1 MAGIYVHVPFCQ
13 KKCLYCDFYS
23 VANNREV
30 VRYVKALKIE
40 AQKRAYELGGMDIE
54 TIYFGGG
61 TPSLLP
67 HHYIGEIVGV
77 LRSHYNVS
85 PSAEISFECNPGDV
99 GKVDIEHLLSYGVN
113 RFSIGAQSFHDR
125 LLQKL
130 GRRHSHQEIIAL
142 FESLRQEGVNNISLD
157 LIYSIPTEELKE
169 LGEDLDQLVS
179 LSPEHISTY
188 DLIYEEGTPLYEMR
202 SKGEINELS
211 EEVSIEM
218 AHTVRQV
225 LTEAGYQHYE
235 ISNFSKPSFRSRHN
249 SNYWSGVPYIGLG
262 PSAHSYVA
270 PWRSWNASSLP
281 LYTDQLLTGAG
292 FLSREIEYITPEME
306 YEEYLLTRLR
316 TAEGISIAEMEEKN
330 FAIPEKS
337 LFRLVNEELLKQWG
351 DRFALTDKGWDFAD
365 RVLLELAMNG

>member
-23 VANNREV
+23 VASNRELD
-30 VRYVKALKIE
+30 RYLRALKIE
-40 AQKRAYELGGMDIE
+40 AKKRAYELKGMDIE

-61 TPSLLP
+61 TPSLLS
-67 HHYIGEIVGV
+67 HQSIKELLDL
-77 LRSHYNVS
+77 LRSNYNVS
-85 PSAEISFECNPGDV
+85 SDAEITFECNPGDV
-99 GKVDIEHLLSYGVN
+99 EEVDIEHLLSYGVN

-125 LLQKL
+125 LLRIL
-130 GRRHSHQEIIAL
+130 GRRHSHQEIL
-142 FESLRQEGVNNISLD
+142 ELYKSLRQAGVQNISID
-157 LIYSIPTEELKE
+157 LIYSIPTEEIQE
-169 LGEDLDQLVS
+169 LHEDLEQLVS

-202 SKGEINELS
+202 RKGEINELS

-218 AHTVRQV
+218 AHTVRQL
-225 LTEAGYQHYE
+225 LTKAGYQHYE
-235 ISNFSKPSFRSRHN
+235 ISNFAKPSFRSKHN

-262 PSAHSYVA
+262 PSAHSYIA

-281 LYTDQLLTGAG
+281 LYTEQLLTGAG

-306 YEEYLLTRLR
+306 YEEYLITRLR
-316 TAEGISIAEMEEKN
+316 TIEGISIAEMEKKN

-337 LFRLVNEELLKQWG
+337 LSRLVDEELLNQRG
-351 DRFALTDKGWDFAD
+351 DCFALSDKGWDFAD
-365 RVLLELAMNG
+365 RVLLELATNA